1 LEWASYPIRVER
13 QAEVVRGDSKGV
25 RARCSLAAMTEE
37 PAQHPLDVEQ
47 LVAELRQRVERE
59 RAAGTYADD
68 LSGFAPP
75 TPPQAGD
82 ASGPRVRFRPELGF
96 SSKPV
101 IGPVITLVKR
111 LILRLQF
118 YVLDDL
124 ARQADAAI
132 ADVEARLAAEIAT
145 RERLESEMEGKVR
158 ELEAQIRHLERGTG
172 PEDKGV

>member
-1 LEWASYPIRVER
+1 MA
-13 QAEVVRGDSKGV
+13 
-25 RARCSLAAMTEE
+25 EE
-37 PAQHPLDVEQ
+37 PAQRPVDVEQ
-47 LVAELRQRVERE
+47 LTADLKERVERE
-59 RAAGTYADD
+59 RAAGAYADD
-68 LSGFAPP
+68 LSELELQTLPP
-75 TPPQAGD
+75 SAH

-145 RERLESEMEGKVR
+145 RGRLEGELEGKIR
-158 ELEAQIRHLERGTG
+158 ELEDKIRLLEGRGG
-172 PEDKGV
+172 PGDKDF

>member
-1 LEWASYPIRVER
+1 
-13 QAEVVRGDSKGV
+13 VV
-25 RARCSLAAMTEE
+25 AEE
-37 PAQHPLDVEQ
+37 PAQRPVELEQ
-47 LVAELRQRVERE
+47 LTAELTERVDKE
-59 RAAGTYADD
+59 RAAGAYADD
-68 LSGFAPP
+68 LSGFGLQ
-75 TPPQAGD
+75 TLTQAED

-124 ARQADAAI
+124 ARQADTAI

-145 RERLESEMEGKVR
+145 RERLESEMEATIAG
-158 ELEAQIRHLERGTG
+158 LEAKIRLLEDRNRSG
-172 PEDKGV
+172 EGV

>member
-1 LEWASYPIRVER
+1 V
-13 QAEVVRGDSKGV
+13 AEESSR
-25 RARCSLAAMTEE
+25 RAI
-37 PAQHPLDVEQ
+37 DIDQ
-47 LVAELRQRVERE
+47 LVAELRRRVGRE
-59 RAAGTYADD
+59 RAAGAYVDD
-68 LSGFAPP
+68 LSGFGLQ
-75 TPPQAGD
+75 TSPQAKD
-82 ASGPRVRFRPELGF
+82 PVSPRVRFRPELGF

-132 ADVEARLAAEIAT
+132 ASVEARLAAEIAT
-145 RERLESEMEGKVR
+145 RERLVSEMEGKVR
-158 ELEAQIRHLERGTG
+158 ELEGKIRLLEGRNG

>member
-1 LEWASYPIRVER
+1 M
-13 QAEVVRGDSKGV
+13 AEES
-25 RARCSLAAMTEE
+25 
-37 PAQHPLDVEQ
+37 AQHPIDIEQ
-47 LVAELRQRVERE
+47 LVAELRERVERE
-59 RAAGTYADD
+59 RAAGAYADD
-68 LSGFAPP
+68 LSGVVLQ
-75 TPPQAGD
+75 TPSQARGT
-82 ASGPRVRFRPELGF
+82 SGPRVRFRPELGF

-132 ADVEARLAAEIAT
+132 TNVEARLAAEIAT

-158 ELEAQIRHLERGTG
+158 ELEGKIRLLEGTNG
-172 PEDKGV
+172 PEGKDAS

>member
-1 LEWASYPIRVER
+1 V
-13 QAEVVRGDSKGV
+13 
-25 RARCSLAAMTEE
+25 TEE
-37 PAQHPLDVEQ
+37 RVRPIDVEQ
-47 LVAELRQRVERE
+47 VVAELRERVEKE
-59 RAAGTYADD
+59 RAAGAYADD
-68 LSGFAPP
+68 LTGIELESLPL
-75 TPPQAGD
+75 TD
-82 ASGPRVRFRPELGF
+82 ASSPRVRFRPELGF

-145 RERLESEMEGKVR
+145 RERLEDEMEAKIR
-158 ELEAQIRHLERGTG
+158 ELEDKIRLLDDRSQR
-172 PEDKGV
+172 

>member
-1 LEWASYPIRVER
+1 MA
-13 QAEVVRGDSKGV
+13 
-25 RARCSLAAMTEE
+25 EE
-37 PAQHPLDVEQ
+37 PAQRPFDVEQ
-47 LVAELRQRVERE
+47 LAAELKERAERE
-59 RAAGTYADD
+59 RAGGAYADD
-68 LSGFAPP
+68 LSDLELQTLPL
-75 TPPQAGD
+75 AGG

-145 RERLESEMEGKVR
+145 RGRIEAELEGKIR
-158 ELEAQIRHLERGTG
+158 ELEDKVRLLE
-172 PEDKGV
+172 EDRDKRV

>member
-1 LEWASYPIRVER
+1 MA
-13 QAEVVRGDSKGV
+13 D
-25 RARCSLAAMTEE
+25 E
-37 PAQHPLDVEQ
+37 PAQHPIDIDQ
-47 LVAELRQRVERE
+47 LVAELKERVETE
-59 RAAGTYADD
+59 RAAGAYADD
-68 LSGFAPP
+68 LSEFELKAPR
-75 TPPQAGD
+75 QAEG

-132 ADVEARLAAEIAT
+132 ASVEARLAAEVAT
-145 RERLESEMEGKVR
+145 RERLESEMEAKIAG
-158 ELEAQIRHLERGTG
+158 LEADIRLLEDRKRPDG
-172 PEDKGV
+172 EGV

>member
-1 LEWASYPIRVER
+1 MA
-13 QAEVVRGDSKGV
+13 G
-25 RARCSLAAMTEE
+25 E
-37 PAQHPLDVEQ
+37 PAQRAIDADR
-47 LVAELRQRVERE
+47 LVAELKKRAERE
-59 RAAGTYADD
+59 RAGGAYADD
-68 LSGFAPP
+68 LSDLELQTLPL
-75 TPPQAGD
+75 AGG

-145 RERLESEMEGKVR
+145 RGRVEAELEGKIR
-158 ELEAQIRHLERGTG
+158 ELEDKVRLLEEDR
-172 PEDKGV
+172 DKGV

>member
-1 LEWASYPIRVER
+1 MA
-13 QAEVVRGDSKGV
+13 
-25 RARCSLAAMTEE
+25 EE
-37 PAQHPLDVEQ
+37 PAQSPVDVEQ
-47 LVAELRQRVERE
+47 LVAELKERVESE
-59 RAAGTYADD
+59 RSAGAYADD
-68 LSGFAPP
+68 LSDLELRTLPP
-75 TPPQAGD
+75 TGS

-145 RERLESEMEGKVR
+145 RGRLEGELEGKIR
-158 ELEAQIRHLERGTG
+158 ELEDKIRLLEGRGG
-172 PEDKGV
+172 PGDKDV

>member
-1 LEWASYPIRVER
+1 MA
-13 QAEVVRGDSKGV
+13 
-25 RARCSLAAMTEE
+25 EE
-37 PAQHPLDVEQ
+37 PAIRPIDLERVT
-47 LVAELRQRVERE
+47 AELKERVERE
-59 RAAGTYADD
+59 RAAGAYADD
-68 LSGFAPP
+68 LSGFALP
-75 TPPQAGD
+75 TPPQAED

-132 ADVEARLAAEIAT
+132 ANVEARLAAEIAT
-145 RERLESEMEGKVR
+145 RERLEGELEDKIG
-158 ELEAQIRHLERGTG
+158 ELEAEIRLLEGRYG
-172 PEDKGV
+172 PKGKDV